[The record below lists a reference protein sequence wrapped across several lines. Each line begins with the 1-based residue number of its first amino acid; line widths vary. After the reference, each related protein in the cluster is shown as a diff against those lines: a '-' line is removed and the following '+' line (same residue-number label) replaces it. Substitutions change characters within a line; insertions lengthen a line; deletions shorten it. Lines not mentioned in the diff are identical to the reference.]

1 MSMLLIRGSFRVNG
15 GARPDGDTVPFTPD
29 DVADWK
35 LVPGCT
41 GVLPKADGRVSV
53 RLEGIDALETHYTNG
68 SYGPERRQPTEYAR
82 KAAHALLTWLRFTSI
97 EWHDDGTVTTEPD
110 RVPGY
115 ILTSGTDMFGRCL
128 ALVGRDTPPAYSGY
142 RIDVDKKRL
151 ERTANH
157 HLLSIGLAYP
167 TFYEGLP
174 VDLRDGLKAAALAA
188 KGDTPPRGL
197 WAKDVTVEGAKID
210 GIRSITDDDTGV
222 VILPKLFR
230 RMKDYFDFDP
240 ENCSLAGF
248 PAFLAGSEDKY
259 RILPGDEVL
268 TGFHRLV
275 EITDDQILR
284 MTHPSEDVLFVN
296 G

>member
-1 MSMLLIRGSFRVNG
+1 MLLIRGSFRVNG

-68 SYGPERRQPTEYAR
+68 SYGSERRQPIEYAR

-188 KGDTPPRGL
+188 KEDTPPKGL
-197 WAKDVTVEGAKID
+197 WGKDVTVEGASRLQPRQPCARRARRNVLEPPMSDAID
-210 GIRSITDDDTGV
+210 
-222 VILPKLFR
+222 
-230 RMKDYFDFDP
+230 
-240 ENCSLAGF
+240 
-248 PAFLAGSEDKY
+248 
-259 RILPGDEVL
+259 L
-268 TGFHRLV
+268 TA
-275 EITDDQILR
+275 
-284 MTHPSEDVLFVN
+284 
-296 G
+296 

>member
-1 MSMLLIRGSFRVNG
+1 MLLIRGSFRVNG
-15 GARPDGDTVPFTPD
+15 GARPDGDTIPFIPD

-41 GVLPKADGRVSV
+41 GVLPKADGRASV

-68 SYGPERRQPTEYAR
+68 SYGPERHQPLAYAHE
-82 KAAHALLTWLRFTSI
+82 AADALLTWLRFTSI
-97 EWHDDGTVTTEPD
+97 QRHDDETVTTTPD

-115 ILTSGTDMFGRCL
+115 ILTSGTDMFGRCV
-128 ALVGRDTPPAYSGY
+128 ALVGRGTPPAYSGY
-142 RIDVDKKRL
+142 RIEVDKEKL

-167 TFYEGLP
+167 TFYGGLP
-174 VDLRDGLKAAALAA
+174 TDLRDALRAAALAA
-188 KGDTPPRGL
+188 KESTPPTGL
-197 WAKDVTVEGAKID
+197 WAKDVTVEGAEID
-210 GIRSITDDDTGV
+210 GISSITHDETGV

-230 RMKDYFDFDP
+230 RLKDYFDFDP
-240 ENCSLAGF
+240 ANRSLTGF
-248 PAFLAGSEDKY
+248 PAFLAGAGDRF

-268 TGFHRLV
+268 TGLHRVV

-284 MTHPSEDVLFVN
+284 MTHPSEDLLFVE